1 MMKIGVVM
9 GIIGLVLG
17 YTLLFILGQMHIL

>member
-17 YTLLFILGQMHIL
+17 YSLLFILGQMHIF